1 VTDGAAL
8 FHRFPPL
15 AYFIEHIQPV
25 HDLVDVHVIGC
36 FTMVSIASFFK
47 GSIAATSINRLVCE
61 KYRRFFA
68 FCLPFAQIES
78 GF

>member
-15 AYFIEHIQPV
+15 ADFIEHIQPV
-25 HDLVDVHVIGC
+25 HDLVDVYVIGC
-36 FTMVSIASFFK
+36 FAMVSIASFFK

-68 FCLPFAQIES
+68 FWL
-78 GF
+78 